1 MYGRDE
7 ADPAMVCEAAGMTTN
22 WAGNVEFAS
31 ELQRPR
37 TVEELQEL
45 VARSGKLRVLGTGH
59 SFNRIADT
67 SGVLVSVQEL
77 PQVIEVGEHGVTVS
91 AGTRYGEITAALQ
104 AQGLALHNLG
114 SLPHISVA
122 GACATGTHGSGDSNG
137 PLADAVSAITF
148 VNADGEL
155 VTLTRDDA
163 DFDGSVVS
171 LGALGVTVS
180 LTLDVQ
186 PSYQISQV
194 VYDGVPVDRLRSDF
208 ADVMGSAYSV
218 SAFTD
223 WADPDVMVWRKR
235 RELTEPDPE
244 WMGGRLADGP
254 RHPIKVMPADYATQ
268 QGGVP
273 GPWNERLP
281 HFRLEFTPSNGD
293 ELQSEYFVPRAR
305 AAEAVDVLRSLGGR
319 FAPVLQV
326 SEVRTVAA
334 DELWLSPSQGRDT
347 VALHFTW
354 IQDEAAVRPVVA
366 ELEEA
371 LGHLDVRPH
380 WGKVFAADAATLAE
394 RYPKVKDFIGLA
406 AKYDPNGKF
415 RNEYLDTFLPL

>member
-1 MYGRDE
+1 
-7 ADPAMVCEAAGMTTN
+7 MTTN

-31 ELQRPR
+31 ELRGPR
-37 TVEELQEL
+37 TVAELQEL
-45 VARSGKLRVLGTGH
+45 VARAEKLRVLGTGH

-67 SGVLVSVQEL
+67 AGVLVSVQEL
-77 PQVIEVGEHGVTVS
+77 PQVIEVGERGVTVS

-122 GACATGTHGSGDSNG
+122 GACSTGTHGSGDTNG
-137 PLADAVSAITF
+137 PLADAVNAITF
-148 VNADGEL
+148 VNAGGEL

-163 DFDGSVVS
+163 DFTGSIVA

-194 VYDGVPVDRLRSDF
+194 VYDGVPVDRLQSDF

-223 WADPDVMVWRKR
+223 WVDPDVMVWRKR
-235 RELTEPDPE
+235 RELTEPEPQ
-244 WMGGRLADGP
+244 WMGGRLADGA
-254 RHPIKVMPADYATQ
+254 RHPIKVMPAGYATQ

-305 AAEAVDVLRSLGGR
+305 AAEAVDVLRSLGER
-319 FAPVLQV
+319 LAPVLQV

-366 ELEEA
+366 DLEEKLA
-371 LGHLDVRPH
+371 PLDTRPH
-380 WGKVFAADAATLAE
+380 WGKIFEADAATLAE
-394 RYPKVKDFIGLA
+394 RYPKVKDFIALA
-406 AKYDPNGKF
+406 AKYDPAGKF
-415 RNEYLDTFLPL
+415 RNQYLDTYLPL

>member
-1 MYGRDE
+1 V
-7 ADPAMVCEAAGMTTN
+7 P
-22 WAGNVEFAS
+22 
-31 ELQRPR
+31 
-37 TVEELQEL
+37 ELQEL
-45 VARSGKLRVLGTGH
+45 VAAAEKVRVLGTGH

-67 SGVLVSVQEL
+67 TGTLISVADL
-77 PQVIEVGEHGVTVS
+77 PGLIEVGSSGVTVS
-91 AGTRYGEITAALQ
+91 AGLRYGEITAALQ

-122 GACATGTHGSGDSNG
+122 GACSTGTHGSGDGNG

-148 VNADGEL
+148 VDARGEL
-155 VTLTRDDA
+155 VTLTREDP
-163 DFDGSVVS
+163 DFAGSVIS

-186 PSYQISQV
+186 PAYQISQV
-194 VYDGVPVDRLRSDF
+194 VYDGLPVERLGSDF
-208 ADVMGSAYSV
+208 DEVMGSAYSV

-223 WADPDVMVWRKR
+223 WVDPDVMVWRKR
-235 RELTEPDPE
+235 RELGTPDPE
-244 WMGGRLADGP
+244 WLGAHLADGP

-293 ELQSEYFVPRAR
+293 ELQSEYFVPRER
-305 AAEAVDVLRSLGGR
+305 AAEAFEALRALGNK
-319 FAPVLQV
+319 FAPVIQV
-326 SEVRTVAA
+326 SEVRTIAA

-354 IQDEAAVRPVVA
+354 IQDEAVVRPVVA
-366 ELEEA
+366 ALEEA
-371 LGHLDVRPH
+371 LAPLDARPH
-380 WGKVFAADAATLAE
+380 WGKVFTADAATLAA
-394 RYPKVKDFIGLA
+394 RYPKVNDFIALA
-406 AKYDPNGKF
+406 TKYDPTSKF
-415 RNEYLDTFLPL
+415 RNAYLNTYLPHP